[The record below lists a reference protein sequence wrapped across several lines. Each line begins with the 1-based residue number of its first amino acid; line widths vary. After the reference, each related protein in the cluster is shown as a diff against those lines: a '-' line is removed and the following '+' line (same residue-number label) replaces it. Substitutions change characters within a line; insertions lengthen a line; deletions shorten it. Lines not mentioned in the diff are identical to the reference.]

1 MKFILKLII
10 STLAVI
16 VTAWLLPGV
25 TITGKEDTD
34 RFLTALMV
42 AIVLAFLNGVL
53 KPVLAFL
60 TIPITVLTLG
70 LFYLVL
76 NAVIIILAD
85 KLVSDFHV
93 NGFFTAILFSII
105 LSLVTGFLE
114 MILGTK
120 DKKGRENN

>member
-25 TITGKEDTD
+25 TITGATEGD
-34 RFLTALMV
+34 RFLSALMV
-42 AIVLAFLNGVL
+42 AVVLAFLNAVV
-53 KPVLAFL
+53 KPLLAFL

-76 NAVIIILAD
+76 NALIIIFAD

-93 NGFFTAILFSII
+93 SGFFTALMFSII
-105 LSLVTGFLE
+105 LSIVTGFLE
-114 MILGTK
+114 MIFGTK
-120 DKKGRENN
+120 KESKGQ